1 MTFTSFNFLIFF
13 PLLALLY
20 WITPAKFRWLLLL
33 IASYFFYINIKPV
46 FALLLAGITL
56 CTYLFT
62 RLIDETN
69 AESKKKRYMA
79 INIVLIL
86 LPLLFFK
93 YFSMLNDGIIAILE
107 LNHIRWP
114 LPEIKLILPVGISF
128 YTFMAIGYTVDVYNE
143 EIKADK
149 NLGIVALFLSF
160 FPLILSGPIE
170 RAKNMLPQF
179 TSKRSLNYTMVV
191 QGLKMMVWG
200 YFMKLVVADR
210 IGIYIDLVYSKFSYF
225 NGTNLL
231 IASILCPFQLYADLG
246 GYSLIAI
253 GTAKILG
260 INVMQNFNRPFLAK
274 SMSELWRRWHISLI
288 SWLTDYVYTP
298 LSFAFRKYRLFG
310 IALALL
316 LTFIISGIWHGAAIT
331 FMIWGLMQGVFLS
344 IEALTSKKRTEFE
357 TKHNLKNN
365 RLYTII
371 GICFTFILFA
381 ASLILG
387 RAANLSE
394 ALNIYEILFSTTSAS
409 FIGLSLLTVCIIG
422 LVVIFINAIIHKYS
436 QLKFFA
442 FIKKHKTIGRFTK
455 GISIAFILFALLQ
468 ILGKTVHF
476 NSAFYGFKNIV
487 SSLKLLYTED
497 HSTLILSVLSVCII
511 LFKDVTDEFAPSKF
525 LFFENKHKIIR
536 VMAYSSTIILILLI
550 GVLDGGQFI
559 YFQF

>member
-1 MTFTSFNFLIFF
+1 MAFTSFNFLIFF
-13 PLLALLY
+13 PLLAILY

-46 FALLLAGITL
+46 FALLIAGITL

-69 AESKKKRYMA
+69 VESKKKRYMA

-93 YFSMLNDGIIAILE
+93 YFSKLNDGIIALLE

-128 YTFMAIGYTVDVYNE
+128 YTFMAIGYIIDVYNE
-143 EIKADK
+143 EIKAEK

-179 TSKRSLNYTMVV
+179 NTKRSLNYDMVV
-191 QGLKMMVWG
+191 QGLKMMLWG

-210 IGIYIDLVYSKFSYF
+210 LGIYIDLVYSKFSYIY
-225 NGTNLL
+225 GTSLL
-231 IASILCPFQLYADLG
+231 IASIFCPFQLYADLG

-260 INVMQNFNRPFLAK
+260 INVMQNFNRPFFAT
-274 SMSELWRRWHISLI
+274 SMAELWRRWHISLI

-298 LSFAFRKYRLFG
+298 LSFAFRKYKLWG
-310 IALALL
+310 IALALII
-316 LTFIISGIWHGAAIT
+316 TFIISGIWHGAAIT
-331 FMIWGLMQGVFLS
+331 FMVWGLLQGIFLS
-344 IEALTSKKRTEFE
+344 IEALTGKKRTKFE
-357 TKHNLKNN
+357 TRYNLKNN
-365 RLYTII
+365 GLYTII

-381 ASLILG
+381 ASLIIG
-387 RAANLSE
+387 RAESISD
-394 ALNIYEILFSTTSAS
+394 ALIIYKKIFSTTSAS
-409 FIGLSLLTVCIIG
+409 LIGVSLLTVCITG
-422 LVVIFINAIIHKYS
+422 LILILFKEITNKYS
-436 QLKFFA
+436 QIRFLV
-442 FIKKHKTIGRFTK
+442 FINKHKIIGCFAI
-455 GISIAFILFALLQ
+455 GLCIAFIVFAFLQ
-468 ILGKTVHF
+468 IAGKTINF
-476 NSAFYGFKNIV
+476 KTAFYPFKNIV
-487 SSLKLLYTED
+487 SGIELLYTED
-497 HSTLILSVLSVCII
+497 HSTFILSVLSVFII
-511 LFKDVTDEFAPSKF
+511 LFKDVTDEFTPSKF
-525 LFFENKHKIIR
+525 LIFENKHKIIR